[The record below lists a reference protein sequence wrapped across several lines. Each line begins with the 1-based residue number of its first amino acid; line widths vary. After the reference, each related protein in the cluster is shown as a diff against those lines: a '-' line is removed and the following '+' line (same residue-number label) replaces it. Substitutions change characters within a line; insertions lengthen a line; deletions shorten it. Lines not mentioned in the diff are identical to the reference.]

1 MPNKNAPFKR
11 LIYIY
16 VMIKKR
22 GRNGGNALRVAVFF
36 LKENRLLF
44 GANFNQLTAGM
55 QRHLW
60 FDDESC

>member
-1 MPNKNAPFKR
+1 MPIKNAPFKR

-36 LKENRLLF
+36 LRKIVCYL
-44 GANFNQLTAGM
+44 APIST
-55 QRHLW
+55 
-60 FDDESC
+60 S